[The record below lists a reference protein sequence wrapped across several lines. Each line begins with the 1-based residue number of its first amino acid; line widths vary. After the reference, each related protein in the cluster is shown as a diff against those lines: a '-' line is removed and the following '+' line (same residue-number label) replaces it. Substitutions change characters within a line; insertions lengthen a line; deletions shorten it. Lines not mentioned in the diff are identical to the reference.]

1 MLAILSQEFGPQLV
15 EQSFEGL
22 AVVQGLPQLWHQL
35 GGDVHTTAAA
45 LVGEREKESRM
56 FVAAG
61 ASGAVGADAG
71 FADFGQGALDSG
83 PELLELAQEVLAER
97 RIGGFWVRH
106 AVCIL
111 YDIRTSQE
119 KNERISDA

>member
-1 MLAILSQEFGPQLV
+1 
-15 EQSFEGL
+15 
-22 AVVQGLPQLWHQL
+22 
-35 GGDVHTTAAA
+35 
-45 LVGEREKESRM
+45 M

-111 YDIRTSQE
+111 YDIHTSQE
-119 KNERISDA
+119 KNERICDARFPAVTEALRGWMFVILLLVVVLYYGDVLATKLKRLVRSPKPT